1 MISIRNSVLAACV
14 AGLFALG
21 ATSQANAADRH
32 VRIINKTSYTMVRFY
47 ASRSSTT
54 DWEEDILGDSV
65 LKSGSS
71 VRINID
77 DGTGACIFDFKAVF
91 SNGNEA
97 TRSKI
102 NVCTIGEYTYT
113 D

>member
-1 MISIRNSVLAACV
+1 MFSIRTSIVAACV
-14 AGLFALG
+14 VGLFALG
-21 ATSQANAADRH
+21 ATSQASAADRH

-47 ASRSSTT
+47 ASRSSTS
-54 DWEEDILGDSV
+54 DWEEDILGDDV
-65 LKSGSS
+65 LRSGSS

-77 DGTGACIFDFKAVF
+77 DGTGACIYDFKAVF

-97 TRSKI
+97 TRGKI
-102 NVCTIGEYTYT
+102 NVCEIGEYTYT

>member
-1 MISIRNSVLAACV
+1 MFSIRTSIVAACV

-21 ATSQANAADRH
+21 ATSQASAADRH

-47 ASRSSTT
+47 ASRSSTS

-65 LKSGSS
+65 VRSGGS

-77 DGTGACIFDFKAVF
+77 DGTGACLFDFKAVF

-97 TRSKI
+97 TRGKI
-102 NVCTIGEYTYT
+102 NVCEIGEYTYT

>member
-1 MISIRNSVLAACV
+1 MISIRSTVLAACMT
-14 AGLFALG
+14 GLIALG
-21 ATSQANAADRH
+21 AVTQASAADRH
-32 VRIINKTSYTMVRFY
+32 VVIKNKTSYTMVRFY
-47 ASRSSTT
+47 ASRSSTS

-65 LKSGSS
+65 LRSGKS

-77 DGTGACIFDFKAVF
+77 DGTGACIYDFKAVF

-97 TRSKI
+97 TRGKI
-102 NVCTIGEYTYT
+102 NVCEIGEYTYT

>member
-1 MISIRNSVLAACV
+1 MISIRTSILAACM
-14 AGLFALG
+14 AGLFTFG
-21 ATSQANAADRH
+21 AASQASAADRH
-32 VRIINKTSYTMVRFY
+32 VVIKNKTSYTMVRFY

-54 DWEEDILGDSV
+54 DWEEDILGDRV
-65 LKSGSS
+65 LKSGGQ

-77 DGTGACIFDFKAVF
+77 DGTGACIYDFKAVF

-102 NVCTIGEYTYT
+102 NVCEIGEYTYT

>member
-1 MISIRNSVLAACV
+1 MMFLRSSILAACV
-14 AGLFALG
+14 AGMFALG
-21 ATSQANAADRH
+21 ATSPANAADRH

-47 ASRSSTT
+47 ASRSSTS

-65 LKSGSS
+65 VRSGSS

-77 DGTGACIFDFKAVF
+77 DGTGACLFDFKAVF
-91 SNGNEA
+91 SNGKEA
-97 TRSKI
+97 TRGKVHVCKI
-102 NVCTIGEYTYT
+102 AEYTYT

>member
-1 MISIRNSVLAACV
+1 MISFRASILAAGM

-21 ATSQANAADRH
+21 AVGQANAADRH
-32 VRIINKTSYTMVRFY
+32 VVIKNKTSYTMVRFY
-47 ASRSSTT
+47 ASRTSTS
-54 DWEEDILGDSV
+54 DWEEDILGDRV

-97 TRSKI
+97 TRGKV
-102 NVCTIGEYTYT
+102 NVCQIGEYTYT